1 MIMEVN
7 GKTIV
12 AVIQDSEK
20 DIGVAQVTYG
30 NGKFLYGVV
39 AMVGTRSDT
48 KTFKD
53 CVDLLEESIQNHWC
67 LIWMTDNEVIE
78 RFKKID
84 INIDSIEHVDLYE
97 LTEKVNY
104 ESNSSQR

>member
-1 MIMEVN
+1 MQIN
-7 GKTIV
+7 GRDFV
-12 AVIQDSEK
+12 AIYYEK
-20 DIGVAQVTYG
+20 DKEVGVAQVSYG
-30 NGKFLYGVV
+30 NGKWLYGTIAV
-39 AMVGTRSDT
+39 VGTRSDT

-67 LIWMTDNEVIE
+67 LIWMTDNEVME

-104 ESNSSQR
+104 ESNTSQR